1 MNDSNCYSTSALCIY
16 LLWVLTPVATN
27 GLMGY
32 YNHKYNVN
40 VGHWGVWRTGI
51 STLLTAIIFVHKM
64 YLHEDLFNT
73 IRICPSTSEN
83 LLTAEFLGE
92 APLTDWG
99 ESNPCKWFY
108 GAQAGFRLPA
118 RLDSSQFWW
127 SGSAGRSSLSLTV
140 ILRRLVRQSDLKWI
154 CKSC

>member
-51 STLLTAIIFVHKM
+51 STLLTAIMFIHKM
-64 YLHEDLFNT
+64 YLHEDLLN
-73 IRICPSTSEN
+73 
-83 LLTAEFLGE
+83 
-92 APLTDWG
+92 
-99 ESNPCKWFY
+99 ESVQ
-108 GAQAGFRLPA
+108 AQATISLPRNFLA
-118 RLDSSQFWW
+118 KLH
-127 SGSAGRSSLSLTV
+127 
-140 ILRRLVRQSDLKWI
+140 
-154 CKSC
+154 

>member
-1 MNDSNCYSTSALCIY
+1 
-16 LLWVLTPVATN
+16 
-27 GLMGY
+27 MGY

-51 STLLTAIIFVHKM
+51 STLLTAIMFIHKM
-64 YLHEDLFNT
+64 YLNEDLLNT
-73 IRICPSTSEN
+73 IWICPSTSDN

-92 APLTDWG
+92 APLTDCG

-127 SGSAGRSSLSLTV
+127 SGSVGRFVLDSDFKTFGQAERLEVNLQILLDRDISGDSSA
-140 ILRRLVRQSDLKWI
+140 LKNV
-154 CKSC
+154 